1 MMSSLKKMKDNI
13 DKLELKTLYGINSK
27 RRCPSCHRFTLF
39 MRNKEGKTECIRCK
53 NIIER

>member
-1 MMSSLKKMKDNI
+1 MSSLKKMKDNI

-39 MRNKEGKTECIRCK
+39 MRNKEGKPECIRCK